1 MSQEKCVSDSTCD
14 TCNQQGG
21 CTQEEK
27 EAHSEKLLR
36 ETLLKIKYK
45 FMVMSGKGGVGK
57 TTVAVNLAVTLA
69 KEGFKVGLLD
79 ADIHGPNVPKML
91 GLEMKKLEGSN
102 KGIEP
107 VFFSPNLR
115 VMSMAL
121 LLDDPD
127 SPIVWRGPLK
137 HGAFKQFLSEVDWGD
152 LDYLLVDLPPGTGDE
167 PLSIAQLIDNVDGS
181 IIVTTP
187 QEVAL
192 LDSRKAV
199 GFSRL
204 LKIPIVGIIENMSG
218 FSCPHCGKTIDLFKI
233 GGGKKAALELNVPF
247 LGGIVIDP
255 DIVQN
260 SDRGLPFVEVLPD
273 SKAAESFREIGKKC
287 EEFVNNIGVKS
298 EPVNRGH
305 AGISKVKE
313 MLKRKGHQKEVR

>member
-14 TCNQQGG
+14 TCNQEGG

-36 ETLLKIKYK
+36 ETLLKIKHK